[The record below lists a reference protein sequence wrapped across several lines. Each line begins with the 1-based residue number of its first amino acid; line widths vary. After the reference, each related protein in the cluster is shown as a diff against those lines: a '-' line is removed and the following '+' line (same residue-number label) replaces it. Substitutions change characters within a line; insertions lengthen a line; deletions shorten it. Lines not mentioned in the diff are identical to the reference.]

1 MNNHSLTGDGLF
13 DGRGTLSGTISE
25 DIGGES
31 QIQVCNENGTMP
43 ENLTFCELSSGDF
56 LIDGQ
61 VNASGRFTSNGST
74 IFTQHLYHASM
85 VASGRFEVDTSEE
98 MNTYGTINGTG
109 QFSGA
114 GSFSG
119 PMVKPGTFHL
129 MDAIPGEYEV
139 TVVFA
144 DDSRATLD
152 EAFIVSSNPGSQV
165 SEVQIMGSTIGG
177 KLVDETD
184 QVIEGGV
191 ALYQDGSG
199 FSDAVDD
206 CEEVHFAPCMILPDE
221 DGKLNFGPIIPGN
234 YTVEIDIDNYG
245 IPEFLEA

>member
-1 MNNHSLTGDGLF
+1 
-13 DGRGTLSGTISE
+13 
-25 DIGGES
+25 
-31 QIQVCNENGTMP
+31 
-43 ENLTFCELSSGDF
+43 
-56 LIDGQ
+56 
-61 VNASGRFTSNGST
+61 
-74 IFTQHLYHASM
+74 M

-144 DDSRATLD
+144 DGSKATLD

-191 ALYQDGSG
+191 APVSYTHLT
-199 FSDAVDD
+199 
-206 CEEVHFAPCMILPDE
+206 LPT
-221 DGKLNFGPIIPGN
+221 KRI
-234 YTVEIDIDNYG
+234 V
-245 IPEFLEA
+245 

>member
-1 MNNHSLTGDGLF
+1 
-13 DGRGTLSGTISE
+13 
-25 DIGGES
+25 
-31 QIQVCNENGTMP
+31 MP

-61 VNASGRFTSNGST
+61 VNASGRFTSNRST

-98 MNTYGTINGTG
+98 MDTYGTINGTG

-144 DDSRATLD
+144 DGSKATLD
-152 EAFIVSSNPGSQV
+152 EAFIC
-165 SEVQIMGSTIGG
+165 
-177 KLVDETD
+177 L
-184 QVIEGGV
+184 
-191 ALYQDGSG
+191 LYTSPSPRD
-199 FSDAVDD
+199 
-206 CEEVHFAPCMILPDE
+206 
-221 DGKLNFGPIIPGN
+221 
-234 YTVEIDIDNYG
+234 
-245 IPEFLEA
+245 